1 MGRVRVAACQINTV
15 VGDLEGNA
23 ERILAALARA
33 EEGGADLAVFPELT
47 VTGYP
52 PEDLLS
58 RPAFVADNLAVFD
71 RIAEASGPCAA
82 VVGYVDTDGS
92 GRSPQCRGPLCRRA
106 GSSAGT
112 SSACSPTTGSSTSG
126 GGSPRGGGP
135 RRATW
140 WPGCQVGISIC
151 EDMWFAGGP
160 MADQARAGAGLL
172 VNLNASPYSRGRR
185 DERLAVLS
193 ERVAETGCAI
203 VYVNQVGGQDE
214 LVFDGASLVMGADGS
229 VVASAAQFSEQVLLV
244 DLDVEGRVG
253 GDAPAAV
260 EVSTGSRAGVDR
272 EVGGVATVLDPEAEV
287 YEALVLGTRDYVAK
301 NGFTD
306 AVIGL
311 SGGIDSSLVATVAVD
326 ALGPTHVHGVTMPSR
341 YSSEGSVGDAVTLAR
356 NLGIDIA
363 TVAIEPT
370 HQAFA
375 TSLLPLLGGE
385 PTGLTDEN
393 LQSRLRGVLL
403 MALSNARGWI
413 VLTTGNKSEMATG
426 YSTLYGDSA
435 GGFAVIKDV
444 PKLLVYELCRYRNR
458 RAGFDLIPDPV
469 LTKAPSAE
477 LRPDQR
483 DDESLPPYSVLDP
496 VMEGYV
502 EGDRSADDLVAEG
515 FDAAAVDRVIGLVD
529 RAEYKRRQMPPGV
542 RISGK
547 AFGKD
552 RRMPITNHYRSK
564 RTSGGAGPHRSR
576 RSGRDGAVGRVE
588 RGDAGRCLTW
598 PIDQGP
604 RRAPTSRRRPGPRLG
619 VSPLPLEAS
628 ATLVGE
634 YRWIE
639 HALYRLLGEWVTDM
653 PIAAVQVHLDAQS
666 MRHAWH
672 AELWAERLPVRAGDD
687 PDGWTTPSGPS
698 AALFTALSGTALP
711 LEGPGSTWP
720 PAGEDVVGPAGALPR
735 LAGLYRVVL
744 PRLVTTY
751 QRHLGGGRSDDRR
764 SGGTGPAP
772 GAQRRDRGLARRG
785 AAGGAVGQPS
795 PRRGRGLRVPP
806 APRNGRWWGPAPRRD
821 WWPFRGLYQGSDPV
835 VALAAALARRPD
847 RLKGLTRPVNFESSN
862 RCARKRQTRCTDR
875 RLRPRGTVTV
885 GRPPPRWGKRRT
897 R

>member
-15 VGDLEGNA
+15 VGDLDGNA
-23 ERILAALARA
+23 DRILAALAQA
-33 EEGGADLAVFPELT
+33 EKGGADLAVYPELT

-58 RPAFVADNLAVFD
+58 RPAFVADNLAVFA
-71 RIAEASGPCAA
+71 RIAGASGPCA
-82 VVGYVDTDGS
+82 VVFGYVDTDGAGRLLNAAALCAGGRVLGRYVKRLLPNYGVFDERRWFTPGS
-92 GRSPQCRGPLCRRA
+92 GPAARYVVA
-106 GSSAGT
+106 GVA
-112 SSACSPTTGSSTSG
+112 
-126 GGSPRGGGP
+126 
-135 RRATW
+135 
-140 WPGCQVGISIC
+140 VGISIC

-160 MADQARAGAGLL
+160 MADQAEAGAGLL

-185 DERLAVLS
+185 AERLAVLS
-193 ERVAETGCAI
+193 ERVAETGCPI

-229 VVASAAQFSEQVLLV
+229 VVASADQFSEQVLLV
-244 DLDVEGRVG
+244 DLELEGG
-253 GDAPAAV
+253 QDGDAPAAIQ
-260 EVSTGSRAGVDR
+260 VSSGSRARGGR
-272 EVGGVATVLDPEAEV
+272 NPGGVATPLGPEAEV

-326 ALGPTHVHGVTMPSR
+326 ALGPAHVHGVTMPSR
-341 YSSEGSVGDAVTLAR
+341 YSSEGSVGDAVNLAR
-356 NLGIDIA
+356 NLGIDVA
-363 TVAIEPT
+363 TVAIEPA

-375 TSLLPLLGGE
+375 ASLLPLLGGE
-385 PTGLTDEN
+385 PAGLTDEN
-393 LQSRLRGVLL
+393 LQSRIRGVLL

-515 FDAAAVDRVIGLVD
+515 FDAAAVDRVVGLVD

-564 RTSGGAGPHRSR
+564 RTSGG
-576 RSGRDGAVGRVE
+576 E
-588 RGDAGRCLTW
+588 RAH
-598 PIDQGP
+598 PVP
-604 RRAPTSRRRPGPRLG
+604 RRAAG
-619 VSPLPLEAS
+619 
-628 ATLVGE
+628 
-634 YRWIE
+634 
-639 HALYRLLGEWVTDM
+639 
-653 PIAAVQVHLDAQS
+653 
-666 MRHAWH
+666 
-672 AELWAERLPVRAGDD
+672 AERCDEPTGE
-687 PDGWTTPSGPS
+687 TP
-698 AALFTALSGTALP
+698 A
-711 LEGPGSTWP
+711 
-720 PAGEDVVGPAGALPR
+720 VV
-735 LAGLYRVVL
+735 
-744 PRLVTTY
+744 
-751 QRHLGGGRSDDRR
+751 
-764 SGGTGPAP
+764 
-772 GAQRRDRGLARRG
+772 
-785 AAGGAVGQPS
+785 
-795 PRRGRGLRVPP
+795 
-806 APRNGRWWGPAPRRD
+806 
-821 WWPFRGLYQGSDPV
+821 
-835 VALAAALARRPD
+835 
-847 RLKGLTRPVNFESSN
+847 
-862 RCARKRQTRCTDR
+862 
-875 RLRPRGTVTV
+875 
-885 GRPPPRWGKRRT
+885 
-897 R
+897 